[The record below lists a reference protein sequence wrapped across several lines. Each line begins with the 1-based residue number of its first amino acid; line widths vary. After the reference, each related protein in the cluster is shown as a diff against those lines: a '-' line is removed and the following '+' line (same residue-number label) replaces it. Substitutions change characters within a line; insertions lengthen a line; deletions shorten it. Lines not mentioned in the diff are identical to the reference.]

1 MNNLK
6 QELFKK
12 QIRLEEKIQDVEG
25 QIITVQKQKDFHKKE
40 FLKIPRELSN
50 LILFEKIKS
59 EAKGLETASD
69 SIDNHLGD
77 DTNE

>member
-12 QIRLEEKIQDVEG
+12 QIRLEEKIQDVEE

-50 LILFEKIKS
+50 LILFKKIKS